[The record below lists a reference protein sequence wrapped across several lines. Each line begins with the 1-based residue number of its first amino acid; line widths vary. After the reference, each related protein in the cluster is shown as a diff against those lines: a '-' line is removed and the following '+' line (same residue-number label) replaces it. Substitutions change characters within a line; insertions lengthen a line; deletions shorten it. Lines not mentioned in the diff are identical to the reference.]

1 MLTPQQIQDISFE
14 KALFGGYDMDSVDD
28 ILEPLTEDYVTL
40 YKKIPC

>member
-28 ILEPLTEDYVTL
+28 NHKPQTKDYHTH
-40 YKKIPC
+40 